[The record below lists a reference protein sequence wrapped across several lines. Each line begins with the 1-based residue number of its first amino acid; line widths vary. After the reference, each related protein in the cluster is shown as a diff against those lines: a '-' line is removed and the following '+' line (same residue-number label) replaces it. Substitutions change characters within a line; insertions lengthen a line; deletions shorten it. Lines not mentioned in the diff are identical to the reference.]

1 MFFCRNCGE
10 ELTGTP
16 EICTNCGVKP
26 IAGTSFCPWC
36 GAPTTPL
43 DEICTN
49 CGVELAK
56 AVEEKTWK
64 PTAAGILS
72 IICGVGQVIGGMLFA
87 VGSSFLARFTEM
99 EFIGGVIERFSA
111 SYTLIGI
118 LLIVL
123 GVIAIV
129 GGICALRRRIWG
141 LALAGS
147 ICALPAGLILGM
159 LAIIFVIS
167 GKREFGC
174 GARMTKEP
182 AEAISPKTEEPAE
195 AISPKTEEPAEAIS
209 PKTGE
214 PAEAIS
220 PKSRLATTLFAFSL
234 VGVFGAHRFY
244 IGKTRTAIVMLLLGI
259 AGLATLVLA
268 IAWPLDAKWFFV
280 GIAFI
285 IAVGIWAFVDF
296 IFAVTGRM
304 KDDEGRLIQQ
314 WELVVPARAISPKSR
329 LTTTLLVVFL
339 GFFGV
344 HRFYLGKIGTAFAM
358 LFTSGG
364 GGIWALIDFIFAVS
378 GSMKDNEGRLIKKWR
393 PVVVPAEYI
402 SPKLRLATA
411 LLALFLGV
419 FGAHRFYVGKKE
431 TASVML
437 FFSILGL
444 TILGLEAMAQLS
456 GAWFFWGISFII
468 AVGIWAFVDFIF
480 AVMGRMEDDEGRL
493 IQRWWPVVAPARAP
507 AYYYIK
513 YTTSALRVVAWMV
526 LALGFIGSLVWGIST
541 GGIEGGVLI
550 VIGMVGS
557 FLAWLLLL
565 AARELIKLFM
575 DVKENTIN
583 SAESVIKKSH

>member
-1 MFFCRNCGE
+1 MFFCRNCGK

-16 EICTNCGVKP
+16 EICMNCGVKP
-26 IAGTSFCPWC
+26 ITGTSFCPWC

-49 CGVELAK
+49 CGVQLAK
-56 AVEEKTWK
+56 AIEEKTWK
-64 PTAAGILS
+64 PTAAGVLS
-72 IICGVGQVIGGMLFA
+72 IICGVGQVIGGMVFA

-99 EFIGGVIERFSA
+99 EFIGGVIERFSG
-111 SYTLIGI
+111 SYTLIGA

-147 ICALPAGLILGM
+147 ICALPAGLILGI
-159 LAIIFVIS
+159 LATIFVIS
-167 GKREFGC
+167 GKREFEC

-182 AEAISPKTEEPAE
+182 AKGISPKTKEPAE
-195 AISPKTEEPAEAIS
+195 GISPKTKEL
-209 PKTGE
+209 
-214 PAEAIS
+214 AEAIS
-220 PKSRLATTLFAFSL
+220 PKSRLVPT
-234 VGVFGAHRFY
+234 
-244 IGKTRTAIVMLLLGI
+244 
-259 AGLATLVLA
+259 
-268 IAWPLDAKWFFV
+268 
-280 GIAFI
+280 I
-285 IAVGIWAFVDF
+285 IAVRIRAFVDF
-296 IFAVTGRM
+296 IFAVIGRM
-304 KDDEGRLIQQ
+304 KGKGGR
-314 WELVVPARAISPKSR
+314 P
-329 LTTTLLVVFL
+329 
-339 GFFGV
+339 
-344 HRFYLGKIGTAFAM
+344 
-358 LFTSGG
+358 
-364 GGIWALIDFIFAVS
+364 
-378 GSMKDNEGRLIKKWR
+378 IKKR
-393 PVVVPAEYI
+393 RRVVPAEYI

-437 FFSILGL
+437 FFGILGL
-444 TILGLEAMAQLS
+444 TILGVEAIAQLN

-493 IQRWWPVVAPARAP
+493 IQKWWLVVPARTP

-541 GGIEGGVLI
+541 GGIEGGVQI

-565 AARELIKLFM
+565 AARELLKLFV

-583 SAESVIKKSH
+583 SAEGVIKKSH